1 MMLHTVERY
10 FLLFMTYAFLGWV
23 MEVCCKSIQY
33 KRFINRGFLIG
44 PYCPIYGWGAL
55 LITLL
60 LQKYSNDP
68 VALFVLGMLICSFLE
83 YFTSYVMEKIF
94 HARWWDYSTKK
105 FNINGRICLDTMIP
119 FGILGVLI
127 VYFINPRLYNFFN
140 GFNTVTLNIIC
151 IVILLIFLL
160 DNVLSMVILIS
171 VRRENRVLDKDNT
184 EEMTRLVR
192 EKIKTLGWTHNRLLT
207 AFPNVR
213 HIGIVLKK
221 QRGKIINNIF
231 KQKNRYNEKQ
241 RKVIEKAEEKRQIFK
256 AEYDLKIRKLEDK
269 MNKKIDKI
277 NKNDKR
283 K

>member
-1 MMLHTVERY
+1 MFHTIEIY
-10 FLLFMTYAFLGWV
+10 FLLFMTYAFLGWG
-23 MEVCCKSIQY
+23 MEVCCKFIQY

-68 VALFVLGMLICSFLE
+68 VALFILGMVICSFLE
-83 YFTSYVMEKIF
+83 YFTSYIMEKIF

-127 VYFINPRLYNFFN
+127 VYFINPKLYHFFN
-140 GFNTVTLNIIC
+140 GFDGNTLNIIC
-151 IVILLIFLL
+151 IVILSIFLL
-160 DNVLSMVILIS
+160 DIFLSTIILIS
-171 VRRENRVLDKDNT
+171 VRRENKVLDKDNT
-184 EEMTRLVR
+184 EQMTKRVR
-192 EKIKTLGWTHNRLLT
+192 EKIKTLGWPHNRLLM

-221 QRGKIINNIF
+221 QKGKLINNVF
-231 KQKNRYNEKQ
+231 RQKNKYNERQ
-241 RKVIEKAEEKRQIFK
+241 RRIIEKSEEKRQIFK
-256 AEYDLKIRKLEDK
+256 LEYEFKIKRLENK
-269 MNKKIDKI
+269 TNKKIDNI
-277 NKNDKR
+277 NKKEKDK
-283 K
+283 